1 MPNNVQLSNNHYSKP
16 DMNKLEAIQRAFS
29 SLIKGEPSN
38 ARKIIRHGYP
48 FEPIE
53 REARRYTLVQSM
65 KTFLRD
71 GFIDRYSGEK
81 LLYPGALRILNL
93 ELPNEF
99 PYQAHW
105 KASETHMAYWHYHPT
120 VDHVVP
126 IARGGSDSESNLV
139 TTSQLRNS
147 AKAHWLLEEL
157 GWDLHPP
164 GLLDS
169 WDGLLGETK
178 AYVQKNPTI
187 LEDGLLRRWHRAL
200 TEAEKTR

>member
-1 MPNNVQLSNNHYSKP
+1 MT
-16 DMNKLEAIQRAFS
+16 DENKLQAIKQAFS
-29 SLIKGEPSN
+29 AVMKGESSD
-38 ARKIIRHGYP
+38 AAKIVQAGYP
-48 FEPIE
+48 FEPID
-53 REARRYTLVQSM
+53 REVRRYTLVQSM

-81 LLYPGALRILNL
+81 LLYPGALRILSL

-99 PYQAHW
+99 PYQSHW

-126 IARGGSDSESNLV
+126 IARGGTDAGSNLV

-157 GWDLHPP
+157 GWKLHPS

-178 AYVQKNPTI
+178 AYIQRNPTV
-187 LEDGLLRRWHRAL
+187 LGDGLLRRWYRA
-200 TEAEKTR
+200 TVEAEKV